1 MVGVGRSDP
10 RAVNVLRQNCGGQPT
25 AGRVVVIGVD
35 ALVER
40 VAMTIVIVAFRDD
53 PGRAVAYKKFT
64 DIEEAVS
71 FYHGL
76 LEQAR
81 FKTGKQKPRIIS
93 TRIILP

>member
-1 MVGVGRSDP
+1 MEI
-10 RAVNVLRQNCGGQPT
+10 AVMRHEVPLPLETLHESR
-25 AGRVVVIGVD
+25 
-35 ALVER
+35 
-40 VAMTIVIVAFRDD
+40 MTIVIVAFRDD